1 MKQNQQILVVD
12 DEQLIRWSLEKN
24 LEKHGFLVQTAES
37 GEQALEIIAKE
48 TPDLILL
55 DISLPGIDGIHT
67 LEEIKKND
75 PSVAVVMI
83 TALGVLETAVK
94 AMQLGAF
101 DYIHKPFNMD
111 ELFVVIQK
119 ALENRALKQEVE
131 HLRRENKHTFGMG
144 QIVAESKH
152 MRDVMDMVDKI
163 ARSDAG
169 TVLVYGESG
178 TGKELIARALHEGSS
193 RADRPFMAI
202 NCAAVPETLLESELM
217 GHEKGAFTDAKT
229 QKKGLFEMAD
239 GGTVFL
245 DEIGDMQMGMQAK
258 LLRVLEER
266 SFRRVGGS
274 KDVKVD
280 VRIIAATNKELL
292 QGIENGSF
300 RKDLYYRIQVI
311 PIYLP
316 PLRERRD
323 DILPLARF
331 YVERFNQ
338 EFGKQVKGFTPQAER
353 YLQACDWPGNIRELR
368 NIIEREVILEG
379 TEYLNLNTIPR
390 STGEG
395 STHESVGRYDYVLP
409 PDGVDIE
416 MVEKQLIEQALE
428 LCGNNQSQAA
438 RKLNLGIDAFRY
450 RMKKFGL
457 L

>member
-1 MKQNQQILVVD
+1 MKPNQQILVVD

-24 LEKHGFLVQTAES
+24 LVKHGFLVQTAAS
-37 GEQALEIIAKE
+37 GEQALEIIGKDA
-48 TPDLILL
+48 PDLVLL
-55 DISLPGIDGIHT
+55 DISMPGIDGLRT
-67 LEEIKKND
+67 LEEIKKSD
-75 PSVAVVMI
+75 PLVAVVMI

-131 HLRRENKHTFGMG
+131 HLRRENKRSFGMG
-144 QIVAESKH
+144 QIVAESPQ
-152 MRDVMDMVDKI
+152 MRDVMKVVNKV

-169 TVLVYGESG
+169 TVLVQGESG

-193 RADRPFMAI
+193 RADGPFMAI

-229 QKKGLFEMAD
+229 QKKGLFEMAH

-274 KDVKVD
+274 KDVRVD
-280 VRIIAATNKELL
+280 VRIVAATNKELL
-292 QGIENGSF
+292 QEIEEGSF

-311 PIYLP
+311 PVYLP
-316 PLRERRD
+316 PLRERRE

-331 YVERFNQ
+331 FVERFNQ
-338 EFGKQVKGFTPQAER
+338 EFGKQVKGFTPQAKR
-353 YLQACDWPGNIRELR
+353 YLQAYDWPGNIRELR
-368 NIIEREVILEG
+368 NIIEREVILEDA
-379 TEYLNLNTIPR
+379 EYLNLAALPR
-390 STGEG
+390 TAGEG
-395 STHESVGRYDYVLP
+395 LTCEGVGRYDFVLP
-409 PDGVDIE
+409 PGGVVIE
-416 MVEKQLIEQALE
+416 MVEKQLIEQALQ
-428 LCGNNQSQAA
+428 LCSNNQSQAA
-438 RKLNLGIDAFRY
+438 RKLSLGIDAFRC

>member
-12 DEQLIRWSLEKN
+12 DEQLIRWSLEKS
-24 LEKHGFLVQTAES
+24 LMKHGFLVQTAES
-37 GEQALEIIAKE
+37 GEHALEIIAKD
-48 TPDLILL
+48 TPDLVLL
-55 DISLPGIDGIHT
+55 DISMPGIDGLRT

-75 PSVAVVMI
+75 PSVAVIMI

-131 HLRRENKHTFGMG
+131 HLRRENKRTFGMG
-144 QIVAESKH
+144 EIIAESQH
-152 MRDVMDMVDKI
+152 MRDVMDVVNKI

-169 TVLVYGESG
+169 TVLVQGESG
-178 TGKELIARALHEGSS
+178 TGKELIARALHEGSN
-193 RADRPFMAI
+193 RADMPFMAI

-229 QKKGLFEMAD
+229 QKKGLFEMAN

-292 QGIENGSF
+292 QGIEDGSF

-331 YVERFNQ
+331 FVERFNQ

-353 YLQACDWPGNIRELR
+353 YLQAYDWPGNIRELR
-368 NIIEREVILEG
+368 NIIEREVILEDA
-379 TEYLNLNTIPR
+379 EHLNLTTIPR
-390 STGEG
+390 TPGGGLIQEG
-395 STHESVGRYDYVLP
+395 AGRYDYVLP
-409 PDGVDIE
+409 SDGVDIE
-416 MVEKQLIEQALE
+416 LVEKQLIEQALE

>member
-24 LEKHGFLVQTAES
+24 LVKHGFLVQTAAS
-37 GEQALEIIAKE
+37 GEQALEIIGKDA
-48 TPDLILL
+48 PDLVLL
-55 DISLPGIDGIHT
+55 DISMPGIDGLRT
-67 LEEIKKND
+67 LEEIKKSD
-75 PSVAVVMI
+75 PLVAVVMI

-131 HLRRENKHTFGMG
+131 RLRRENKRSFGMG
-144 QIVAESKH
+144 QIVAESQQ
-152 MRDVMDMVDKI
+152 MRAVMKVVNKV

-169 TVLVYGESG
+169 TVLIQGESG
-178 TGKELIARALHEGSS
+178 TGKELIARALHEGST
-193 RADRPFMAI
+193 RADGPFMAI

-229 QKKGLFEMAD
+229 QKKGLFEMAH

-274 KDVKVD
+274 KDVRVD
-280 VRIIAATNKELL
+280 VRIVAATNKELL
-292 QGIENGSF
+292 QEIEDGSF

-311 PIYLP
+311 PVYLP
-316 PLRERRD
+316 PLRERRE

-331 YVERFNQ
+331 FVERFNQ

-353 YLQACDWPGNIRELR
+353 YLQVYDWPGNIRELR
-368 NIIEREVILEG
+368 NIIEREVILEDV
-379 TEYLNLNTIPR
+379 EYLGLASLPR
-390 STGEG
+390 TAGEG
-395 STHESVGRYDYVLP
+395 LLYEGAGRYDFVLP

-416 MVEKQLIEQALE
+416 MVEKQLIEQALQ
-428 LCGNNQSQAA
+428 LCGNNQSRAA
-438 RKLNLGIDAFRY
+438 RKLSLGIDAFRY

>member
-24 LEKHGFLVQTAES
+24 LVKHGFLVQTAAS
-37 GEQALEIIAKE
+37 GEQALEIIGKDA
-48 TPDLILL
+48 PDLVLL
-55 DISLPGIDGIHT
+55 DISMPGIDGLRT
-67 LEEIKKND
+67 LEEIKKSD
-75 PSVAVVMI
+75 PLVAVVMI

-131 HLRRENKHTFGMG
+131 RLRRENKRSFGMG
-144 QIVAESKH
+144 QIVAESQQ
-152 MRDVMDMVDKI
+152 MRAVMKVVNKV

-169 TVLVYGESG
+169 TVLIQGESG
-178 TGKELIARALHEGSS
+178 TGKELIARALHEGST
-193 RADRPFMAI
+193 RADGPFMAI

-229 QKKGLFEMAD
+229 QKKGLFEMAH

-274 KDVKVD
+274 KDVRVD
-280 VRIIAATNKELL
+280 VRIVAATNKELL
-292 QGIENGSF
+292 QEIEEGSF

-311 PIYLP
+311 PVYLP
-316 PLRERRD
+316 PLRERRE

-331 YVERFNQ
+331 FVERFNQ

-353 YLQACDWPGNIRELR
+353 YLQVYDWPGNIRELR
-368 NIIEREVILEG
+368 NIIEREVILEDV
-379 TEYLNLNTIPR
+379 EYLGLASLPR
-390 STGEG
+390 TAGEG
-395 STHESVGRYDYVLP
+395 LLYEGAGRYDFVLP

-416 MVEKQLIEQALE
+416 MVEKQLIEQALQ
-428 LCGNNQSQAA
+428 LCGNNQSRAA
-438 RKLNLGIDAFRY
+438 RKLSLGIDAFRY

>member
-24 LEKHGFLVQTAES
+24 LLKHGFVVQTAES
-37 GEQALEIIAKE
+37 GEQALEIIAQD
-48 TPDLILL
+48 TPDLVLL
-55 DISLPGIDGIHT
+55 DISMPGIDGLET
-67 LEEIKKND
+67 LQEIKKND
-75 PSVAVVMI
+75 PATVVIMI

-94 AMQLGAF
+94 AMQYGAY

-111 ELFVVIQK
+111 ELFVVIDK

-131 HLRRENKHTFGMG
+131 HLRRENKRNLGMG
-144 QIVAESKH
+144 EIIAVSWQMAQ
-152 MRDVMDMVDKI
+152 VMEVVKKV

-169 TVLVYGESG
+169 TVLVQGESG
-178 TGKELIARALHEGSS
+178 TGKELIARALHDGST
-193 RADRPFMAI
+193 RADKPFMAI

-229 QKKGLFEMAD
+229 QKKGLFEMAH

-245 DEIGDMQMGMQAK
+245 DEIGDMPPGMQAK

-266 SFRRVGGS
+266 SFRRLGGS
-274 KDVKVD
+274 KEVCVD

-292 QGIENGSF
+292 QGIEDGSF
-300 RKDLYYRIQVI
+300 RKDLYYRVQVI

-316 PLRERRD
+316 PLRERRE

-331 YVERFNQ
+331 FIERFNQ
-338 EFGKQVKGFTPQAER
+338 EFGKHIKGFTPEAQR
-353 YLQACDWPGNIRELR
+353 YLQTYAWPGNIRELR
-368 NIIEREVILEG
+368 NMIEREVILEDA
-379 TEYLNLNTIPR
+379 EYLNLSTIPR
-390 STGEG
+390 SAEAQFSCGG
-395 STHESVGRYDYVLP
+395 SSRYDFVLP
-409 PDGVDIE
+409 SEGVDIE
-416 MVEKQLIEQALE
+416 VVEKQLIEQALE
-428 LCGNNQSQAA
+428 SCGHNQSRAA
-438 RKLNLGIDAFRY
+438 RKLSLGIDAFRY